1 MKGGGVEVEGFERW
15 MEGGEGG
22 GEGGGLACRLVWL
35 SECRKMVELRGQSG
49 QSSGAV

>member
-1 MKGGGVEVEGFERW
+1 MGG
-15 MEGGEGG
+15 
-22 GEGGGLACRLVWL
+22 GGGLACRLVWL